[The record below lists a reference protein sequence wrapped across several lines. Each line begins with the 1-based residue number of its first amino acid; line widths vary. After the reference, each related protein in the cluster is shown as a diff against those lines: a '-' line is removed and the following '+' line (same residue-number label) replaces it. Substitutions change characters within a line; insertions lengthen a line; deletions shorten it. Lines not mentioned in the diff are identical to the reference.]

1 MKARTKMICWQDGEF
16 WLGYLEEY
24 PDYMTQGLTREELK
38 DNLRDIYF
46 ELNSGRIPCV
56 RKEEELVLA

>member
-1 MKARTKMICWQDGEF
+1 MKHSTKMICWQDGEF

-24 PDYMTQGLTREELK
+24 PDYMTQGMSREELK

-46 ELNSGRIPCV
+46 EL
-56 RKEEELVLA
+56 RKVG